1 MQTSVPTQN
10 VEKQLTFFLGN
21 EEYGVAITKVQEIIR
36 AVPITPMPNTQPF
49 ILGLVNL
56 RGRVVPVVDLS
67 RRLGMEKSQV
77 GPLSCIVVV
86 RCKELHVG
94 LLIDRMNEVV
104 PLAPSQVESTPIFG
118 EDVDREL
125 VKGIAK
131 LENRVVLLLDVDVLL
146 APLNLTTS

>member
-1 MQTSVPTQN
+1 MQTIDRTQN
-10 VEKQLTFFLGN
+10 TEKQLTFFLGR

-56 RGRVVPVVDLS
+56 RGRVIPVVDLN
-67 RRLGMEKSQV
+67 RRLGMAPNQI

-86 RCKELHVG
+86 RCNDLPVG

-104 PLAPSQVESTPIFG
+104 PVALGQIEPTPIFG
-118 EDVDREL
+118 
-125 VKGIAK
+125 A
-131 LENRVVLLLDVDVLL
+131 
-146 APLNLTTS
+146 